1 MVPLKSC
8 QMPNAMKARVFA
20 IIDEKDTKLVP
31 FGNFFHLF
39 ILFSSFSCASFSSQ
53 NWISV
58 RFNFQLQTDV
68 VQNGFKALYT
78 TKFNRFSISV
88 QSSEINHYSCIVIE
102 LNVALYFEFFFFP
115 RLFIAF
121 SKGIKARL
129 ILYCFI
135 VFMARFVFDKPHNH
149 ISFI

>member
-1 MVPLKSC
+1 MRKIRNLC
-8 QMPNAMKARVFA
+8 HL
-20 IIDEKDTKLVP
+20 ET
-31 FGNFFHLF
+31 FFIFLF
-39 ILFSSFSCASFSSQ
+39 YFLPFSCASFSSQ

-68 VQNGFKALYT
+68 VQYGFKALYT

-102 LNVALYFEFFFFP
+102 LNVALYFEFSFYL

-135 VFMARFVFDKPHNH
+135 VFMACFVFDKPHNH